1 MTVFRQVADIQTADM
16 LNIPGIPKVKSYTI
30 LNECT
35 DLQHKMIESISKRAD
50 ACHAP
55 GFDLS
60 KDNMLLITS
69 DGRKLALDQRL
80 INPNMPDE
88 ENSKVNSLVKN
99 VEEIWNRT
107 KEQKLTQLIF
117 CDLSTPDNKKNFDIY
132 NDVRN
137 KLINLGIPKEQVA
150 FIHEANTDK
159 KKEDLFRKVRSGDVR
174 ILMGSTSKMGAGT
187 NVQDKL
193 IALHHLDV
201 PWRPSDFEQQEGRIV
216 RQGNQNKEVEIYR
229 YVTQGTF
236 DSYNW
241 QILENKQKFISQ
253 IMTSK
258 MPMREFRDEDSSVLD
273 YATTK
278 ALTSGNPEIKEKMEL
293 DVSIAKLR
301 VEKASF
307 ESNLHKMEDEYFQII
322 PKNIERVSQI
332 TKEIIDDIEKVKNA
346 DKSVVFTD
354 LKGTAFT
361 DKKEASEYISK
372 EAIVQA
378 NQENPVQIGTV
389 SNFPLL
395 VEKTNNALTHLD
407 EYFLYLQGAVRYN
420 ISFDPGKDF
429 AYGNITR
436 ALNNIESKKQFF
448 ENKLD
453 MLHKQK
459 AEIEKE
465 LGKNFPKDELLKQQ
479 VIRVKEIEERLN
491 LGKPDNNVISGNFSE
506 EEDYSLTNS
515 DDKSWQQFISEN
527 NFEVESTVPI
537 PQKIWNNKN
546 LFADEIIE
554 SGEEIYNS
562 FLYLNIDGAEEKG
575 HIKEI
580 GVKLML
586 EFLSDPENELV
597 AYFKSKDSL
606 EIPFLQIKDKELYA
620 NMDEVVK
627 AFDLNKNPNMKNEI
641 VEFLG
646 RTQNIKIVDSDK
658 VFMEFKERS
667 LNKNELHESMEFM
680 PQRESD
686 NFIDIER

>member
-1 MTVFRQVADIQTADM
+1 M
-16 LNIPGIPKVKSYTI
+16 
-30 LNECT
+30 
-35 DLQHKMIESISKRAD
+35 
-50 ACHAP
+50 
-55 GFDLS
+55 
-60 KDNMLLITS
+60 
-69 DGRKLALDQRL
+69 
-80 INPNMPDE
+80 
-88 ENSKVNSLVKN
+88 
-99 VEEIWNRT
+99 
-107 KEQKLTQLIF
+107 
-117 CDLSTPDNKKNFDIY
+117 
-132 NDVRN
+132 
-137 KLINLGIPKEQVA
+137 INLGIPKEQVA

-322 PKNIERVSQI
+322 PKNIERISQI
-332 TKEIIDDIEKVKNA
+332 TKEIIDDIEKVKNT

-378 NQENPVQIGTV
+378 NREKSVQIGTV

-491 LGKPDNNVISGNFSE
+491 LGKPDNNNVISGNLSE
-506 EEDYSLTNS
+506 EEDYLLTKS
-515 DDKSWQQFISEN
+515 EDKSWQQFISEN
-527 NFEVESTVPI
+527 NFEVESTVPT

-546 LFADEIIE
+546 LFVDEKIE

-606 EIPFLQIKDKELYA
+606 EIPFLHIKDKELYA
-620 NMDEVVK
+620 NIDEVVK

-667 LNKNELHESMEFM
+667 LNITELHESMEFM

>member
-1 MTVFRQVADIQTADM
+1 M
-16 LNIPGIPKVKSYTI
+16 
-30 LNECT
+30 
-35 DLQHKMIESISKRAD
+35 
-50 ACHAP
+50 
-55 GFDLS
+55 
-60 KDNMLLITS
+60 
-69 DGRKLALDQRL
+69 
-80 INPNMPDE
+80 
-88 ENSKVNSLVKN
+88 
-99 VEEIWNRT
+99 
-107 KEQKLTQLIF
+107 
-117 CDLSTPDNKKNFDIY
+117 
-132 NDVRN
+132 
-137 KLINLGIPKEQVA
+137 KLIQK
-150 FIHEANTDK
+150 K
-159 KKEDLFRKVRSGDVR
+159 KKEDLFRKVRSGEVR

-361 DKKEASEYISK
+361 DKKEASEYISQ

-407 EYFLYLQGAVRYN
+407 EYFLYLQGAVR
-420 ISFDPGKDF
+420 
-429 AYGNITR
+429 
-436 ALNNIESKKQFF
+436 
-448 ENKLD
+448 
-453 MLHKQK
+453 
-459 AEIEKE
+459 
-465 LGKNFPKDELLKQQ
+465 
-479 VIRVKEIEERLN
+479 
-491 LGKPDNNVISGNFSE
+491 
-506 EEDYSLTNS
+506 
-515 DDKSWQQFISEN
+515 
-527 NFEVESTVPI
+527 
-537 PQKIWNNKN
+537 
-546 LFADEIIE
+546 
-554 SGEEIYNS
+554 
-562 FLYLNIDGAEEKG
+562 
-575 HIKEI
+575 
-580 GVKLML
+580 
-586 EFLSDPENELV
+586 
-597 AYFKSKDSL
+597 
-606 EIPFLQIKDKELYA
+606 
-620 NMDEVVK
+620 
-627 AFDLNKNPNMKNEI
+627 
-641 VEFLG
+641 
-646 RTQNIKIVDSDK
+646 
-658 VFMEFKERS
+658 
-667 LNKNELHESMEFM
+667 
-680 PQRESD
+680 
-686 NFIDIER
+686 